1 MITSKRVI
9 RYMEPVESMSG
20 KFAPTAKKAG
30 DGQKLYVGS
39 HRRRSG
45 LNTFACHTKKF
56 AYTTAKDAAAAA
68 AQQAKFTRVVA
79 ATRARMV
86 NPEQMDAD
94 QIAFRNQT
102 KYSTMFGYLFHLEW
116 AKDNA

>member
-1 MITSKRVI
+1 MITSKRIV

-20 KFAPTAKKAG
+20 KFSPTSKKSG

-45 LNTFACHTKKF
+45 LNTFACHTQKF
-56 AYTTAKDAAAAA
+56 NYLSAATEAEAV
-68 AQQAKFTRVVA
+68 AQQQKFKRVATA
-79 ATRARMV
+79 ARTRMV
-86 NPEQMDAD
+86 DPEKMDAD

-102 KYSTMFGYLFHLEW
+102 KYTTMFGFLFHLEW
-116 AKDNA
+116 IADEG

>member
-1 MITSKRVI
+1 MITSKRII
-9 RYMEPVESMSG
+9 RFMEPVESMSG
-20 KFAPTAKKAG
+20 KFAPTSKKAG
-30 DGQKLYVGS
+30 EGQKLYVGS

-45 LNTFACHTKKF
+45 LNTFSCHTKKF
-56 AYTTAKDAAAAA
+56 AYTTSDAQAAAEAH
-68 AQQAKFTRVVA
+68 QRKFTRVVT

-102 KYSTMFGYLFHLEW
+102 KYSTMFGFLFHLEW
-116 AKDNA
+116 AKDNG